1 MMEPINDKLNKQL
14 KEQQLLVPEG
24 YFEQLEQDIFKATTG
39 VKQIEIT
46 ARKQTTLIKRLIVV
60 TAIAASIA
68 LVYIGVT
75 LLSKDKTTRLGVQF
89 AEMTDMEINNYMDE
103 QIASLSYDDLYGYL
117 NTNVDDL
124 STDVLF
130 ASTYSDAG
138 QIDESITGELHEQVL
153 DQDVMNSVIDQ
164 SPIMLDETIMDSI
177 DNELLQEY
185 FNDATL
191 FENLG
196 L

>member
-1 MMEPINDKLNKQL
+1 MEPINDKLNQQL

-46 ARKQTTLIKRLIVV
+46 ARKQPTLIKRLIIV
-60 TAIAASIA
+60 TAVAASIA
-68 LVYIGVT
+68 LVYIGVN
-75 LLSKDKTTRLGVQF
+75 LFIKDKITRLGVQF
-89 AEMTDMEINNYMDE
+89 AEMTDAEINNYMDE

-153 DQDVMNSVIDQ
+153 DQDVMNSIIDQ

>member
-1 MMEPINDKLNKQL
+1 MEPINDKLNQQL
-14 KEQQLLVPEG
+14 KEQQLLVPDG

-46 ARKQTTLIKRLIVV
+46 ARKQPTLIKRLIVV
-60 TAIAASIA
+60 TAMAASIA

-75 LLSKDKTTRLGVQF
+75 LLSKDNITRLGVQF
-89 AEMTDMEINNYMDE
+89 AEMTDAEINNYMDE

-117 NTNVDDL
+117 NTYVDDL

>member
-1 MMEPINDKLNKQL
+1 MEPINDKLNQQL

-46 ARKQTTLIKRLIVV
+46 ARKQPTLIKRLIIV
-60 TAIAASIA
+60 TAVAASIA
-68 LVYIGVT
+68 LVYIGVN
-75 LLSKDKTTRLGVQF
+75 LFSKDKITRLGVQF
-89 AEMTDMEINNYMDE
+89 AEMTDAEINNYMDE

-153 DQDVMNSVIDQ
+153 DQDVMNSIIDQ

>member
-1 MMEPINDKLNKQL
+1 MEPINDKLDKQL
-14 KEQQLLVPEG
+14 KEQQLRVPEG
-24 YFEQLEQDIFKATTG
+24 YFEQLEQDIFKATAG

-46 ARKQTTLIKRLIVV
+46 ARKQPIIIKRLIIV
-60 TAIAASIA
+60 TAVAASIA
-68 LVYIGVT
+68 LVYIGVN
-75 LLSKDKTTRLGVQF
+75 LFSKDKITRLGVQF
-89 AEMTDMEINNYMDE
+89 AEMTDTEINNYMDE

-130 ASTYSDAG
+130 ASTYSNAG
-138 QIDESITGELHEQVL
+138 QIDESITGDLHEQVL

>member
-1 MMEPINDKLNKQL
+1 
-14 KEQQLLVPEG
+14 
-24 YFEQLEQDIFKATTG
+24 
-39 VKQIEIT
+39 
-46 ARKQTTLIKRLIVV
+46 
-60 TAIAASIA
+60 
-68 LVYIGVT
+68 
-75 LLSKDKTTRLGVQF
+75 
-89 AEMTDMEINNYMDE
+89 MDE

-130 ASTYSDAG
+130 ASTYSNAG
-138 QIDESITGELHEQVL
+138 QIDESITGDLHEQVL

>member
-1 MMEPINDKLNKQL
+1 MEPINDKLNQQL
-14 KEQQLLVPEG
+14 KEQQLLVPDG

-46 ARKQTTLIKRLIVV
+46 ARKQPTLIKRLIVV
-60 TAIAASIA
+60 TAMAASIA

-75 LLSKDKTTRLGVQF
+75 LLSKDNITRLGVQF
-89 AEMTDMEINNYMDE
+89 AEMTDAEINNYMDE

-164 SPIMLDETIMDSI
+164 SSIMLDETIMDSI

>member
-1 MMEPINDKLNKQL
+1 MEPINDKLNKQL

-24 YFEQLEQDIFKATTG
+24 YFEQLEQDILKATTG

-46 ARKQTTLIKRLIVV
+46 AHKQPTLIKRLIIV
-60 TAIAASIA
+60 TAVAASIA
-68 LVYIGVT
+68 LVYIGIN
-75 LLSKDKTTRLGVQF
+75 LFSKDKITRLGVQF
-89 AEMTDMEINNYMDE
+89 AEMTDAEINNYMDE
-103 QIASLSYDDLYGYL
+103 QIASLSYDDLYSYL

-124 STDVLF
+124 STAVLF

-153 DQDVMNSVIDQ
+153 DQDVMNSIIDQ

>member
-1 MMEPINDKLNKQL
+1 MEPINNKLDKQL

-24 YFEQLEQDIFKATTG
+24 YFEQLEQDIFRATTG

-46 ARKQTTLIKRLIVV
+46 ARKQPIIIKRLIIVSAV
-60 TAIAASIA
+60 AASIA
-68 LVYIGVT
+68 LVYIGVN
-75 LLSKDKTTRLGVQF
+75 LFSKDKITRLGVQF
-89 AEMTDMEINNYMDE
+89 AEMTDTEISNYMDE
-103 QIASLSYDDLYGYL
+103 QVASLSYDDLYGYL

-124 STDVLF
+124 STDILF
-130 ASTYSDAG
+130 ASTYSNAG
-138 QIDESITGELHEQVL
+138 QIDESITGDLHEQVL

>member
-1 MMEPINDKLNKQL
+1 MEPINDKLNQQL
-14 KEQQLLVPEG
+14 KEQQLLVPDG

-46 ARKQTTLIKRLIVV
+46 ARKQPTLIKRLIIV
-60 TAIAASIA
+60 TAVAASIA
-68 LVYIGVT
+68 LVYIGVN
-75 LLSKDKTTRLGVQF
+75 LFSKDKITRLGVQF
-89 AEMTDMEINNYMDE
+89 AEMTDAEINNYMDE

-117 NTNVDDL
+117 NTYVDDL

-153 DQDVMNSVIDQ
+153 DQDVMNSIIDQ

>member
-1 MMEPINDKLNKQL
+1 MEPINDKLNQQL
-14 KEQQLLVPEG
+14 KEQQLLVPDG

-46 ARKQTTLIKRLIVV
+46 ARKQPTLIKRLIIV
-60 TAIAASIA
+60 TAVAASIA
-68 LVYIGVT
+68 LVYIGVN
-75 LLSKDKTTRLGVQF
+75 LFSKDKITRLGVQF
-89 AEMTDMEINNYMDE
+89 AEMTDAEINNYMDE

-117 NTNVDDL
+117 NTYVDDL

>member
-1 MMEPINDKLNKQL
+1 MEPINDKLDKQL

-46 ARKQTTLIKRLIVV
+46 ARKQPVIVKRLIIV
-60 TAIAASIA
+60 TAVAASIA
-68 LVYIGVT
+68 LVYIGVN
-75 LLSKDKTTRLGVQF
+75 LFSKDKITRLGVQF
-89 AEMTDMEINNYMDE
+89 AEMTDTEINNYMDE

-130 ASTYSDAG
+130 ASTYSNAG
-138 QIDESITGELHEQVL
+138 QIDESITGDLHEQVL

>member
-1 MMEPINDKLNKQL
+1 MEPINNKLDKQL

-24 YFEQLEQDIFKATTG
+24 YFEQLEQDIFRATTG

-46 ARKQTTLIKRLIVV
+46 ARKQPIIIKRLIIVSAV
-60 TAIAASIA
+60 AASIA
-68 LVYIGVT
+68 LVYIGVN
-75 LLSKDKTTRLGVQF
+75 LFSKDKITRLGVQF
-89 AEMTDMEINNYMDE
+89 AEMTDTEINNYMDE

-124 STDVLF
+124 STDILF
-130 ASTYSDAG
+130 ASTYSNAG
-138 QIDESITGELHEQVL
+138 QIDESITGDLHEQVL

>member
-1 MMEPINDKLNKQL
+1 MEPINNKLDKQL

-46 ARKQTTLIKRLIVV
+46 ARKQPIIIKRLIIVSAV
-60 TAIAASIA
+60 AASIA
-68 LVYIGVT
+68 LVYIGVN
-75 LLSKDKTTRLGVQF
+75 LFSKDKITRLGVQF
-89 AEMTDMEINNYMDE
+89 AEMTDTEINNYMDE

-124 STDVLF
+124 STDILF
-130 ASTYSDAG
+130 ASTYSNAG
-138 QIDESITGELHEQVL
+138 QIDESITGDLHEQVL

>member
-1 MMEPINDKLNKQL
+1 MEPINDKLNQQL

-46 ARKQTTLIKRLIVV
+46 ARKQPTLIKRLIVV
-60 TAIAASIA
+60 TAMAASIA

-75 LLSKDKTTRLGVQF
+75 LLSKDNITRLGVQF
-89 AEMTDMEINNYMDE
+89 AEMTDAEINNYMDE

-177 DNELLQEY
+177 DSELLQEY

>member
-1 MMEPINDKLNKQL
+1 MEPINDKLDKQL

-46 ARKQTTLIKRLIVV
+46 ARKQPIIIKRLIIV
-60 TAIAASIA
+60 TAVAASIA
-68 LVYIGVT
+68 LVYIGVN
-75 LLSKDKTTRLGVQF
+75 LFSKDKITRLGVQF
-89 AEMTDMEINNYMDE
+89 AEMTDTEINNYMDE

-130 ASTYSDAG
+130 ASTYSNAG
-138 QIDESITGELHEQVL
+138 QIDESITGDLHEQVL

>member
-1 MMEPINDKLNKQL
+1 MEPINNKLDKQL

-46 ARKQTTLIKRLIVV
+46 ARKQPIIIKRLIIV
-60 TAIAASIA
+60 TAVAASIA
-68 LVYIGVT
+68 LVYIGVN
-75 LLSKDKTTRLGVQF
+75 LFSKDKITRLGVQF
-89 AEMTDMEINNYMDE
+89 AEMTDTEINNYMDE

-130 ASTYSDAG
+130 ASTYSNAG
-138 QIDESITGELHEQVL
+138 QIDESITGDLHEQVL

>member
-1 MMEPINDKLNKQL
+1 MEPINDKLNQQL

-46 ARKQTTLIKRLIVV
+46 ARKQPTLIKRLIVV

-75 LLSKDKTTRLGVQF
+75 LLSKDNITRLGVQF
-89 AEMTDMEINNYMDE
+89 AEMTDAEINNYMDE